1 MVSKTSTMWM
11 EMENKMKINKS
22 SWHYRLV
29 KLGDPWDIPDD
40 LCSYVRLLIWNI
52 MGVSFTFALG
62 IFLVVVGIWS
72 PIHLVLYGI
81 PDQQSA
87 LYGFYIIGSM
97 VDVAVLICIIFYIID
112 WVREYLLEHREVK
125 PPKPI
130 KEPSFIKKAWKGFK
144 EKTCYKIDFED

>member
-1 MVSKTSTMWM
+1 
-11 EMENKMKINKS
+11 MKINKK

-40 LCSYVRLLIWNI
+40 LCSYVRLLIWNA
-52 MGVSFTFALG
+52 MGVSSTFALG
-62 IFLVVVGIWS
+62 TFLVVVGIWS

-87 LYGFYIIGSM
+87 LYGFSIIGSM
-97 VDVAVLICIIFYIID
+97 VDAGVVVISIIYFLER
-112 WVREYLLEHREVK
+112 VREYRLEHRKDK